1 MTQTL
6 DIATILKMLIIIHDR
21 FKTTLLFSKQG
32 LTRIPYYFNG
42 KGFLNCNFDD
52 SYAFQ
57 LITKQD
63 INLEA
68 FTSCR
73 IKFQFSLYLKQML
86 IFEPTENIQGL
97 GSDIAAQ
104 NPGFYN
110 FQELILHNYR
120 N

>member
-1 MTQTL
+1 MN
-6 DIATILKMLIIIHDR
+6 INSTI
-21 FKTTLLFSKQG
+21 Q
-32 LTRIPYYFNG
+32 PN
-42 KGFLNCNFDD
+42 GFLNCNFDD

-97 GSDIAAQ
+97 GSDIAAI
-104 NPGFYN
+104 NPGFCD
-110 FQELILHNYR
+110 FQELILQNQINEDHSQESLQQKQM
-120 N
+120 